1 MSGLRKALLVL
12 GTLVVLIGVYA
23 AYLTL
28 GSGGRSFEPTGPERL
43 PQASKSEVPPLQVG
57 SDITVP
63 GGGKMQIRL
72 FNERTGQPTDVFACE
87 NWEPL
92 PDRPNEIR
100 VQGPELTLRLPT
112 GMIATVVGDEG
123 LLIVE
128 RIERSQMK
136 PKTGTLTGHVRITI
150 DLETS
155 EPRTPLA
162 ERPGDDITITMSE
175 VEFDLERGSLRTD
188 DRLTATSDL
197 FEIAGTGLDLVWNQA
212 DNQVER
218 LTVAQGEAFTL
229 YGVQPGLLGGT
240 LTEKAEPAPATA
252 PAPDAARPARRRL
265 RGAAAYECT
274 LRDGVVAEQYAVG
287 PNGEDVL
294 YGSLHADEIKLL
306 FDLASRVQRF
316 ADPSRGATT
325 QPGGRLRRG
334 AGGRLV
340 VHWNGPLT
348 FAPAALAPR
357 SARGRLHF
365 TAIGS
370 PVVLTRKQQG
380 EVRCRQVAYD
390 DATQRIWLEPLPGE
404 QVSFAVGRNLSA
416 VAGGVYVDQ
425 AAGVVKLLGPVELR
439 SLRGPTAP
447 TPGAPPTLLGGN
459 RTSTIRCAYWAT
471 LHLAA
476 APKTAETQP
485 SAATS
490 RPAADPLAGF
500 DDLESATFVGDVDV
514 DLGAQ
519 RVRGHQL
526 DVRFAADTAEG
537 APLEERFEQAT
548 VSGGVQLDTS
558 DARLT
563 SAWLDLH
570 FARTPAGALYP
581 QNLHAVGN
589 ARLTQGRAFAAGEQ
603 LTADM
608 VATTEPAEGDPLFA
622 LRSVELL
629 GDAELRN
636 PQQRAAARGHRIT
649 ASFTGANELVQAE
662 VTGPTDRPG
671 AVYRA
676 PYTVYGQNVV
686 LDNTARV
693 LEVRGPSRLLLKTRA
708 SLEGRQ
714 RSSAERLTVTAQ
726 QLLRVDLP
734 ADQVRFEG
742 SVRAAT
748 GNERL
753 EAQKLTLTLADA
765 PPTPQT
771 VRQEWVYHRLLRGVL
786 RAVAQTQQT
795 LAGATPH
802 APRDPLAISAGPGN
816 LPPKTLLR
824 LVAEEALFTR
834 EARQP
839 GASEPFMHA
848 SISAPHLQVEIPQRQ
863 IITVGVTEMLLTDRR
878 PAQPDSAAQQATGVP
893 AALLSKGASQTAM
906 RCTGRMIYSLGP
918 DGPQRRDSV
927 IFEKGVYFVHRAGNE
942 VLDATGTSAT
952 PVAATPN
959 GTSAAKGRI
968 ATLGCERLEVWL
980 ATPEGP
986 KAAAVAAAAA
996 SPMGMPMQLA
1006 SLIASDNVT
1015 LTDEEGPRQRDVRA
1029 AWLSFDRQ
1037 QGFIHVRGTP
1047 GADAWVSFADR
1058 SLNRPADEHFA
1069 REMTINLK
1077 DGTLSGTGMTGR
1089 INRQ

>member
-1 MSGLRKALLVL
+1 MSGLRKTLLVL
-12 GTLVVLIGVYA
+12 GTLVVLIAVYA
-23 AYLTL
+23 AYMTL
-28 GSGGRSFEPTGPERL
+28 SGGGRGLEPTGPEAL
-43 PQASKSEVPPLQVG
+43 PPAAASDVPPLQVG

-63 GGGKMQIRL
+63 GGGKLQIRL

-112 GMIATVVGDEG
+112 GMIATVASNEG
-123 LLIVE
+123 HLVVE

-136 PKTGTLTGHVRITI
+136 PKTGTLSGAVRITI

-162 ERPGDDITITMSE
+162 ERPGDEITITMNQ
-175 VEFDLERGSLRTD
+175 VDFDLERGALRTD
-188 DRLTATSDL
+188 DHLTATSDL
-197 FEIAGTGLDLVWNQA
+197 FEIAGSGLDLVWNQA

-218 LTVAQGEAFTL
+218 LTIARGEAFTL

-252 PAPDAARPARRRL
+252 AAPDAAPPPRRRL
-265 RGAAAYECT
+265 RGAATYECV
-274 LRDGVVAEQYAVG
+274 LRDDVAAEQYAVG

-294 YGSLHADEIKLL
+294 YGTLHADEIKLL

-316 ADPSRGATT
+316 ADPTRGATT

-334 AGGRLV
+334 DGGRLV
-340 VHWNGPLT
+340 VHWKGPLT

-357 SARGRLHF
+357 TARGRLHF
-365 TAIGS
+365 TATGS
-370 PVVLTRKQQG
+370 PVVLTRKQQE

-390 DATQRIWLEPLPGE
+390 DATQRIWLEPLPGQ

-425 AAGVVKLLGPVELR
+425 AARVVKLLGPVELR
-439 SLRGPTAP
+439 SQRGPAAAA
-447 TPGAPPTLLGGN
+447 PGAPPALLGGAA
-459 RTSTIRCAYWAT
+459 RTSTIKCAYWAT

-476 APKTAETQP
+476 PVAAETQP
-485 SAATS
+485 SGTTTQ
-490 RPAADPLAGF
+490 PAADPLAGF
-500 DDLESATFVGDVDV
+500 DELESATFVGDVDV

-526 DVRFAADTAEG
+526 DVHFAADTTAG

-548 VSGGVQLDTS
+548 VSGGVQLDTD

-570 FARTPAGALYP
+570 FARTPTGALYP
-581 QNLHAVGN
+581 QELHAVGN
-589 ARLTQGRAFAAGEQ
+589 ARLTQGAAFVAGEQ
-603 LTADM
+603 LLADM
-608 VATTEPAEGDPLFA
+608 VPTEAPTADEPLFA

-629 GDAELRN
+629 GEAELRN
-636 PQQRAAARGHRIT
+636 PQQRAAARGQRIT
-649 ASFTGANELVQAE
+649 ARFTGANELVDAQVSGAA
-662 VTGPTDRPG
+662 DRPG

-676 PYTVYGQNVV
+676 PYTVYGENVV
-686 LDNTARV
+686 LDNTTRV

-714 RSSAERLTVTAQ
+714 RASAERLTVTAQ

-742 SVRAAT
+742 NVRAAS
-748 GNERL
+748 GAERL
-753 EAQKLTLTLADA
+753 ESKKLTLTLADA
-765 PPTPQT
+765 PPAPPAP
-771 VRQEWVYHRLLRGVL
+771 RREWVYRGLWRGVQ
-786 RAVAQTQQT
+786 RVWSHTQQT
-795 LAGATPH
+795 LAGATPR
-802 APRDPLAISAGPGN
+802 APRDPLALSAGPIN

-824 LVAEEALFTR
+824 LVADDALFTR

-878 PAQPDSAAQQATGVP
+878 PAQPDDAAQRATGVP

-927 IFEKGVYFVHRAGNE
+927 LFEKGVYFVHRAGSE
-942 VLDATGTSAT
+942 VLDAAGAPVT
-952 PVAATPN
+952 PVAATPD
-959 GTSAAKGRI
+959 GPPAAKGRI
-968 ATLGCERLEVWL
+968 ATLACERLEVWL
-980 ATPEGP
+980 ATPQEP
-986 KAAAVAAAAA
+986 QAAVVAATA
-996 SPMGMPMQLA
+996 SPVGMPLQLA

-1015 LTDEEGPRQRDVRA
+1015 LSDEEGPRQRDVRA

-1037 QGFIHVRGTP
+1037 QGFIHVRGNP

-1058 SLNRPADEHFA
+1058 SLNRAADEHFA

-1077 DGTLSGTGMTGR
+1077 DGTLSGTGLTGR
-1089 INRQ
+1089 INRP